1 VTIRL
6 REPDS
11 AELWAAARRL
21 VEAYAA
27 SLDVDLDF
35 QNFGDEVQNL
45 ARTYGPPDGAFL
57 LAEDDAGLLGC
68 VGLRPFSAGVCEMKR
83 LYVLPAGRG
92 RGVGRALVEGI
103 IAQARRRSYRRMLLD
118 TLPTMSEARTLYA
131 SLGFAPI
138 PAYRHNP
145 IVGTAFLALDL

>member
-1 VTIRL
+1 
-6 REPDS
+6 
-11 AELWAAARRL
+11 
-21 VEAYAA
+21 
-27 SLDVDLDF
+27 
-35 QNFGDEVQNL
+35 
-45 ARTYGPPDGAFL
+45 
-57 LAEDDAGLLGC
+57 
-68 VGLRPFSAGVCEMKR
+68 MKR

-145 IVGTAFLALDL
+145 IAGTAFLALDL